1 MENAIS
7 YSDVLVLNPN
17 PVDLHIKMV
26 QTAQL
31 YGVSY
36 AARSFNTTR
45 KSIRKWLKRYLEDRS
60 IKSLENHTKAPINP
74 HCLLPEEIRKL
85 IVKF

>member
-17 PVDLHIKMV
+17 PVDLRIKMV

-31 YGVSY
+31 
-36 AARSFNTTR
+36 
-45 KSIRKWLKRYLEDRS
+45 IR
-60 IKSLENHTKAPINP
+60 
-74 HCLLPEEIRKL
+74 CLVCCKG
-85 IVKF
+85 F